1 MSESSLL
8 TLSLFIKRVNKERNY
23 MIIKKI
29 CIGNNS
35 EVRISKD
42 VVNGKAFIQIKVWE
56 KDNGSFKPT
65 NRPIVL
71 IGEALIDLI
80 NGLELSQYLESDMF
94 GET

>member
-1 MSESSLL
+1 
-8 TLSLFIKRVNKERNY
+8 

-29 CIGNNS
+29 IMSNGS
-35 EVRISKD
+35 EIRISKD
-42 VVNGKAFIQIKVWE
+42 VVNGKAFIQIKIWE
-56 KDNGSFKPT
+56 EDNGSFKPT

-94 GET
+94 GEA